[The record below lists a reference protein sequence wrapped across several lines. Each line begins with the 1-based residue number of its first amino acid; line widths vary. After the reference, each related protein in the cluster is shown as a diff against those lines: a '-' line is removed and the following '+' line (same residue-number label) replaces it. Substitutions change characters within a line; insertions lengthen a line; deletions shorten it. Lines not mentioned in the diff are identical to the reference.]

1 MVAPMGELGL
11 RFQREK
17 ADFFRAG
24 MRFEPEVRFGHTL
37 SLILADKQSVDPANA
52 GLHHAISFLLPIQ
65 AANPWLTHSD
75 LWSTSATYPALG
87 IES

>member
-24 MRFEPEVRFGHTL
+24 MRFEPEVSYDDRTKFDP
-37 SLILADKQSVDPANA
+37 ADKQSVDPANA

-75 LWSTSATYPALG
+75 LWSTSATYPSLD